1 MAKNVQIRDVDDET
15 YQVLRQR
22 AAHEGM
28 SLSQYL
34 RRELSR
40 VAGTATME
48 DILARAARRRE
59 QGGGVSREDILAALD
74 AGRAERP

>member
-1 MAKNVQIRDVDDET
+1 VAKNVQIRDVDDET

-22 AAHEGM
+22 AAQEGM

-59 QGGGVSREDILAALD
+59 RGGGVSREDILAALD